1 VVVGVALFVLAVVLP
16 LLRQDGV
23 PAWRTVWAEDGEVY
37 LEDVITDGLV
47 SLFRGSDGYLQFAPR
62 LLMAPAA
69 LVPLRLASAYVAFT
83 AAIFTAAIATLV
95 YRWTRGWIRTVPV
108 RSVVAGFYVLA
119 PAAGWETTGN
129 FTNVIWPLLGAAP
142 WALVARRAGRVDI
155 ALRAGV
161 VVLAALS
168 HPLTVV
174 FVPLALGLVWWRRRV
189 DSVVV
194 AVALVTAL
202 VAQAGFMAV
211 SAARHP
217 SGANAFGE
225 LFTTVSV
232 NTLGSFLLGETY
244 VGDLWVELGVTIGVV
259 FTAVTAVV
267 FAVLAARASRASRRL
282 GLILV
287 LYAGIIACGP
297 VWSNGTSVVVPRAGV
312 APVPIQRYVVVPAVL
327 LVGAAGVLVDPTDAS
342 RGRLEAR
349 VGRPALVAHS
359 VIVIVMS
366 FSLTNP
372 RSAGPAWPPEVFG
385 AREACRAGAEEA
397 ALDITPGGW
406 RVVLPC
412 ERIPS

>member
-1 VVVGVALFVLAVVLP
+1 VVAGVALFVLAVVLP

-62 LLMAPAA
+62 LLMAPAG
-69 LVPLRLASAYVAFT
+69 LVPLRFASAYVAFT
-83 AAIFTAAIATLV
+83 AAIFTAAVATLV

-108 RSVVAGFYVLA
+108 RLVVAGFYVLA

-129 FTNVIWPLLGAAP
+129 FTNVIWPLLGATP

-155 ALRAGV
+155 ALRSGV

-174 FVPLALGLVWWRRRV
+174 FVPFALGLVWWRRRV

-194 AVALVTAL
+194 AAALLTAL

-211 SAARHP
+211 SAGRHP
-217 SGANAFGE
+217 SGTNALGE

-267 FAVLAARASRASRRL
+267 FILLAARASRPSRRL

-287 LYAGIIACGP
+287 LYAGVIACGP

-312 APVPIQRYVVVPAVL
+312 APVPIQRYVVVPAML

-349 VGRPALVAHS
+349 VGRPLLVAHS
-359 VIVIVMS
+359 VIVVVMS
-366 FSLTNP
+366 FSLANP

-412 ERIPS
+412 EQISS